1 MHCPFCGYE
10 DTQVK
15 DSRACEDG
23 TAIRRRRVCS
33 GCQLRF
39 TTIERIQLRELSVLK
54 ADGRRAPF
62 DRDKLARSIR
72 VALRKRPVEEEQQ
85 EQLVT
90 RLVRLLEASGETE
103 VSSQRIG
110 ELAMDALRAVDD
122 VAYVRFASVYRDFRE
137 VEAFSKILA
146 DMNPLPSA
154 EELLRTPKHAVKP
167 TPAKERRSKNETP

>member
-1 MHCPFCGYE
+1 M
-10 DTQVK
+10 
-15 DSRACEDG
+15 
-23 TAIRRRRVCS
+23 
-33 GCQLRF
+33 
-39 TTIERIQLRELSVLK
+39 
-54 ADGRRAPF
+54 
-62 DRDKLARSIR
+62 
-72 VALRKRPVEEEQQ
+72 EEEQQ